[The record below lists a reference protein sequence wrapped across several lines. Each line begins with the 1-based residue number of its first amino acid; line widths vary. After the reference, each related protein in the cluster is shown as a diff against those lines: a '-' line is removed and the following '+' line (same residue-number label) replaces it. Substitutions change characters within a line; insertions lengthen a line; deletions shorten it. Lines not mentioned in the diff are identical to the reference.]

1 MTHPVSISVEEVK
14 ARRAKLLEAMEANS
28 VAIIPA
34 AVEVTR
40 SRDTEFAFRQDS
52 DFFYLTQFPEPDAV
66 LVLVKGES
74 SESHLFCR
82 EKDKLAEIWCGRRIG
97 AEKAKQDFGFDS
109 AFTLAELDDS
119 LIDLVSGK
127 QTLYYAQG
135 TYKEFDD
142 KVWELLSKLRGAP
155 KRGWKAPTVIKDI
168 RNALH
173 EMRLFKSDAELAIMA
188 KAGEISAE
196 GHIRAM
202 KFAKEGATEYQLEA
216 EIHHHYAMSGARH
229 PAYGTIVGGGD
240 NANILHYT
248 ENSDVLNDGDLV
260 LIDSGCE
267 LNGYAADITRT
278 FPVNGKFSEAQLEVY
293 ELVLKAQ
300 LAALEMVKP
309 GNTLKQTADA
319 VVRILTEGLVEL
331 GILTG
336 DVDSLISD
344 EKYKDYYMHGLGHW
358 LGLDVHDVGEY
369 KLDDKNRPFAP
380 GMVLTIEP
388 GLYIA
393 KDSDA
398 PEKYRGIGIRIED
411 DVVVTEHGHRNLT
424 SGVPKTVNEI
434 EALMAN

>member
-1 MTHPVSISVEEVK
+1 M
-14 ARRAKLLEAMEANS
+14 
-28 VAIIPA
+28 
-34 AVEVTR
+34 
-40 SRDTEFAFRQDS
+40 
-52 DFFYLTQFPEPDAV
+52 
-66 LVLVKGES
+66 
-74 SESHLFCR
+74 
-82 EKDKLAEIWCGRRIG
+82 
-97 AEKAKQDFGFDS
+97 
-109 AFTLAELDDS
+109 
-119 LIDLVSGK
+119 
-127 QTLYYAQG
+127 
-135 TYKEFDD
+135 
-142 KVWELLSKLRGAP
+142 
-155 KRGWKAPTVIKDI
+155 
-168 RNALH
+168 
-173 EMRLFKSDAELAIMA
+173 
-188 KAGEISAE
+188 
-196 GHIRAM
+196 
-202 KFAKEGATEYQLEA
+202 
-216 EIHHHYAMSGARH
+216 
-229 PAYGTIVGGGD
+229 
-240 NANILHYT
+240 
-248 ENSDVLNDGDLV
+248 
-260 LIDSGCE
+260 IDSGCE

-278 FPVNGKFSEAQLEVY
+278 FPVNGKFSEAQREVY

-369 KLDDKNRPFAP
+369 KLDDKDRPFAP

-393 KDSDA
+393 SDSDA

>member
-1 MTHPVSISVEEVK
+1 MTHPLSISVEEVN
-14 ARRAKLLEAMEANS
+14 ARRSKLLDAMADNS

-34 AVEVTR
+34 AVEITR

-66 LVLVKGES
+66 LVLVKGETA
-74 SESHLFCR
+74 ESHLFCR

-97 AEKAKQDFGFDS
+97 AEKAKQDYGFDN

-142 KVWELLSKLRGAP
+142 KVWSLLSTLRGAP
-155 KRGWKAPTVIKDI
+155 KRGWKAPTVISDI
-168 RNALH
+168 RSALH
-173 EMRLFKSDAELAIMA
+173 EMRLFKSDVELAIMA
-188 KAGEISAE
+188 KAGEISAQ

-202 KFAKEGATEYQLEA
+202 QFAKAGATEYQLEA
-216 EIHHHYAMSGARH
+216 ELHHHYAMNGARH

-278 FPVNGKFSEAQLEVY
+278 FPVNGKFSDAQREVY
-293 ELVLKAQ
+293 DLVLKAQ

-309 GNTLKQTADA
+309 GNTLKQTADV
-319 VVRILTEGLVEL
+319 VVRILTQGLVDL
-331 GILTG
+331 GILNG
-336 DVDSLISD
+336 DIDSLIAN

-369 KLDDKNRPFAP
+369 KLDDQDRPFAP

-393 KDSDA
+393 NDSDA

-411 DVVVTEHGHRNLT
+411 DVVVTEQGHQNLT
-424 SGVPKTVNEI
+424 ASVPKAIDEI
-434 EALMAN
+434 EAIMAQ